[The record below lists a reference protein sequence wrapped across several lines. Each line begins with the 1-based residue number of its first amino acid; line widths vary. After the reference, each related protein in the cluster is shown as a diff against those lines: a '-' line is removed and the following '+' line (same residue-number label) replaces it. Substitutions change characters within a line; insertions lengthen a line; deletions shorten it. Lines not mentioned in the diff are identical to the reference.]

1 MPGYPPA
8 RGGLDSWEGA
18 AIVCG
23 PLDESPMSILNVLLR
38 PDQLLVAVDTLAE
51 DARTGAH
58 SSGAKMLLIPQYN
71 LVLAA
76 RGSTQFFLRIYELA
90 LQASFRADFTME
102 QLSAELGLVVD
113 QLWPNYE
120 KAAAEAGLPLAQLGT
135 ELVLGGWSPKN
146 GRMMATG
153 YAKNDSQRPCMVQ
166 AIGGQLASPGEPL
179 KTVPPSMAQA
189 ELLAAG
195 RLQASYLN
203 EREGRRVAGGR
214 LLIGVLQQG
223 QAAVKDLGPI

>member
-1 MPGYPPA
+1 
-8 RGGLDSWEGA
+8 
-18 AIVCG
+18 
-23 PLDESPMSILNVLLR
+23 MSILNVLLT
-38 PDQLLVAVDTLAE
+38 PDHLVIAVDTLAE
-51 DARTGAH
+51 DALTGAH
-58 SSGAKMLLIPQYN
+58 SSGAKFVLIPQHN
-71 LVLAA
+71 LVLAT

-120 KAAAEAGLPLAQLGT
+120 KAAAEAGLPLDQLGT

-153 YAKNDSQRPCMVQ
+153 YAKSDSRRPCLVQ
-166 AIGGQLASPGEPL
+166 PIGGQLAAPGEPL
-179 KTVPPSMAQA
+179 RAVTPSMAKL
-189 ELLAAG
+189 ELVAHA

-203 EREGRRVAGGR
+203 EQMGRKVAGGR
-214 LLIGVLQQG
+214 VLAGFLQKG
-223 QAAVKDLGPI
+223 QAVIKDLGEL